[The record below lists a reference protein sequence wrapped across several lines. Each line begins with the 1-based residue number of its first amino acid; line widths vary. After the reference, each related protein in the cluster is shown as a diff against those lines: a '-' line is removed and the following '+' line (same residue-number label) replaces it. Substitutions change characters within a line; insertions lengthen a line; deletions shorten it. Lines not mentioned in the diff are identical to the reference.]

1 MGLMPVYFNSLGN
14 SKGKKMKFKSAAA
27 KREYEAAQAS
37 EYGIAQKRKKV
48 YNMTSGF
55 PSYSAPPGRETAKI
69 PSRGT
74 GIGNATKSEDKVYT
88 GTKMIGIG
96 TLHKSNAVPVFC
108 DDEAKA
114 MANMRR

>member
-1 MGLMPVYFNSLGN
+1 MMYIIHTYNTT
-14 SKGKKMKFKSAAA
+14 KKRKRKFKSAAEKA
-27 KREYEAAQAS
+27 SYLAAMES
-37 EYGIAQKRKKV
+37 EYGVAKKRKVVESKV
-48 YNMTSGF
+48 EPLF
-55 PSYSAPPGRETAKI
+55 AKSYVRQTAQH
-69 PSRGT
+69 PSRGN
-74 GIGNATKSEDKVYT
+74 GIGVATKAQENTYT